1 MAALKIIC
9 GISCLLLLF
18 DCGFLSNSSRAQST
32 LPFKLE
38 ANDIL
43 WNRLSYRTKNFFV
56 TVATDVHLKTI
67 PTKEAGEFLIT
78 VPQGVA
84 LQAEG
89 TQIFAITAHS
99 VIDPLFGSTNT
110 FQTKAWYNQ
119 KNTTVL
125 QRIRLR
131 QGNEKW
137 EKTYRFNNKGVFRLR
152 KKPNN
157 SGEAKLPL
165 ERWTNVEES
174 FFSYDLSNAGC
185 LGILEPS
192 VLLYLVSAI
201 DFTLGK
207 KNLNLCVFNKKQ
219 LHKVQIRPEGLKRL
233 KVSYTEKSKESEISR
248 KGEIDSVK
256 ISFKTHSLAGQN
268 QASESF
274 SLLGLKGDFDIFIDK
289 NSKLPVQITGKIPK
303 VGRVDIKLREVRL
316 KPSID

>member
-137 EKTYRFNNKGVFRLR
+137 KKTYRFTNKGVFRLR

-233 KVSYTEKSKESEISR
+233 KVNYTEKSKEREISR
-248 KGEIDSVK
+248 KGEIEAVK
-256 ISFKTHSLAGQN
+256 LSIKTRSLAGKEKK
-268 QASESF
+268 AEPFSF
-274 SLLGLKGDFDIFIDK
+274 LGLKGDFDIYIDRT
-289 NSKLPVQITGKIPK
+289 SKIPVQICGQIPGLGKVKIRLQK
-303 VGRVDIKLREVRL
+303 IELR
-316 KPSID
+316 K